1 MGSKNRYEGI
11 DKYAVEVVRYRAQK
25 LVGKAGYRDCD
36 VEDIEQDLML
46 DLVERLAK
54 FDEAKAQLTTFVD
67 RIVDHKIANLLEQ
80 RLAAKRDYRQARIF
94 LDEAFEKE
102 DGHPSSLLEITSMD
116 DYLDRMG
123 FQDRTIH
130 DHHILRIDL
139 EAAFHHLDDDE
150 QRLLGLL
157 REMTLAEAARELGV
171 ARTTLAYQLRKIGKK
186 LENMGLDEG
195 WRR

>member
-11 DKYAVEVVRYRAQK
+11 DKYAVEVVRYRAQT
-25 LVGKAGYRDCD
+25 LVGKAGYSDCD

-94 LDEAFEKE
+94 LDEAYGKE
-102 DGHPSSLLEITSMD
+102 EGQRVPLLEITSLD
-116 DYLDRMG
+116 DVLQQMG
-123 FQDRTIH
+123 FQNRSSH
-130 DHHILRIDL
+130 AQHILQIDL
-139 EAAFHHLDDDE
+139 EAAIQQLNDDE

-186 LENMGLDEG
+186 LENMGLDES